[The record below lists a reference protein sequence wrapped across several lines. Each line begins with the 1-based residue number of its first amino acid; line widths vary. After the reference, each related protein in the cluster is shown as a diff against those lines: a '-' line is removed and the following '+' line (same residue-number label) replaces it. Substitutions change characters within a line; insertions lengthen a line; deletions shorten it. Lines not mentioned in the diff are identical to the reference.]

1 MPIGGLQDILTGGAG
16 IVSWPA
22 AAAPANGVSI
32 AEVLRS
38 LHDGQQGTAGIP
50 TYPAAAAPANAVSMA
65 EVLREIYDLGE
76 RVASNTGVDLTGGD
90 VADVFTIA
98 GGPIMLL
105 GLWVDITTAVSAN
118 ASLIHF
124 ESDPTVGASNT
135 DIAEGTAAP
144 DIQSAALGDVFHING
159 DSQDVMKKAANG
171 TDLPMME
178 NQNGGIYVP
187 VGGIDMKLS
196 TSDPTTGA
204 ATIWI
209 RYKPLARGVTVT

>member
-1 MPIGGLQDILTGGAG
+1 MPSREEELLFGSGGIASPEASTA
-16 IVSWPA
+16 PA
-22 AAAPANGVSI
+22 ANISICAILGKIYDAQHGSAGV
-32 AEVLRS
+32 A
-38 LHDGQQGTAGIP
+38 

-76 RVASNTGVDLTGGD
+76 RVASNTGVALTGGD
-90 VADVFTIA
+90 VVDVFTIA

-144 DIQSAALGDVFHING
+144 DIASAALGDVFHING

-178 NQNGGIYVP
+178 NQNGGIFVP
-187 VGGIDMKLS
+187 VGGIDLKLS

>member
-1 MPIGGLQDILTGGAG
+1 MAQNIDELICGPGGPTSFPTAAAPADGVSIAAVLRFIHDAQQGSAG
-16 IVSWPA
+16 VVTYPS
-22 AAAPANGVSI
+22 AAAPANG
-32 AEVLRS
+32 
-38 LHDGQQGTAGIP
+38 
-50 TYPAAAAPANAVSMA
+50 VSMA

-76 RVASNTGVDLTGGD
+76 RVASSAAVALTGGD

-135 DIAEGTAAP
+135 DIAEGTAGP
-144 DIQSAALGDVFHING
+144 DIASAALGDVFHING

-178 NQNGGIYVP
+178 NQNGGIFVP
-187 VGGIDMKLS
+187 VGGIDLKLS

>member
-1 MPIGGLQDILTGGAG
+1 MANVDEYLIGPGGPVTFPTAAVPATGVSLGAVLRSIHDAQQGAAG
-16 IVSWPA
+16 IV
-22 AAAPANGVSI
+22 
-32 AEVLRS
+32 
-38 LHDGQQGTAGIP
+38 

-76 RVASNTGVDLTGGD
+76 RVASNTAVALTGGT

-98 GGPIMLL
+98 GGPILIL

-118 ASLIHF
+118 ACAIHF

-135 DIAEGTAAP
+135 DIAEGTAGA
-144 DIQSAALGDVFHING
+144 DITGLAVGSVVHLNG
-159 DSQDVMKKAANG
+159 DSQDIMKLAVNG

-178 NQNGGIYVP
+178 NQNGGIYCP
-187 VGGIDMKLS
+187 VGGIDMDLAN
-196 TSDPTTGA
+196 SDPTTGI
-204 ATIWI
+204 ATLWL

>member
-1 MPIGGLQDILTGGAG
+1 MPDRIEEILCGPSGPA
-16 IVSWPA
+16 SWPT
-22 AAAPANGVSI
+22 AAAPAAGVSLG
-32 AEVLRS
+32 AVLR
-38 LHDGQQGTAGIP
+38 HIYDAQQGTAGIASFP
-50 TYPAAAAPANAVSMA
+50 SSAAPANDVSLA
-65 EVLREIYDLGE
+65 EVLREVYDLGE
-76 RVASNTGVDLTGGD
+76 RVASSTSVDLTGGD
-90 VADVFTIA
+90 VVDVFTIA
-98 GGPIMLL
+98 GGPILLL

-118 ASLIHF
+118 ACLIHF

-135 DIAEGTAAP
+135 DISEGTAAP
-144 DIQSAALGDVFHING
+144 DIASAALGDVFHLNG

-187 VGGIDMKLS
+187 VGGIDLKLS

>member
-1 MPIGGLQDILTGGAG
+1 MPNIEEYLVGPSGPT
-16 IVSWPA
+16 WPT
-22 AAAPANGVSI
+22 AAAPANGTSI
-32 AEVLRS
+32 AAVIRS
-38 LHDGQQGTAGIP
+38 LHDAQQGTAGIT
-50 TYPAAAAPANAVSMA
+50 TYPSAAAPADAVSIA

-76 RVASNTGVDLTGGD
+76 RVASSTGVDLTSGD
-90 VADVFTIA
+90 VDDLFTIA
-98 GGPIMLL
+98 NGPIMLL

-124 ESDPTVGASNT
+124 ESDPTVGASST
-135 DIAEGTAAP
+135 EISESTAAP
-144 DIQSAALGDVFHING
+144 DIASAALGDVFHING

-187 VGGIDMKLS
+187 VGGIDLKLT

-204 ATIWI
+204 ATVWI

>member
-1 MPIGGLQDILTGGAG
+1 MPQNIEELLCGPSGPA
-16 IVSWPA
+16 SWPA
-22 AAAPANGVSI
+22 AAAPAAGVSI
-32 AEVLRS
+32 GAVVRS
-38 LHDGQQGTAGIP
+38 IHEAQQGTAGIA
-50 TYPAAAAPANAVSMA
+50 TYPAAAAPANAVSIA

-76 RVASNTGVDLTGGD
+76 RVASNTGVALTGGD
-90 VADVFTIA
+90 VDDVFTVA
-98 GGPIMLL
+98 GGPILL
-105 GLWVDITTAVSAN
+105 VGLWVDITTAVSAN
-118 ASLIHF
+118 AALIHF
-124 ESDPTVGASNT
+124 ESDPTVGASST
-135 DIAEGTAAP
+135 QISEGTAAP
-144 DIQSAALGDVFHING
+144 DIASAALGDVFHING